1 MALTHPP
8 DQAVYL
14 GLVKEF
20 PLCCLL
26 LLGFSNVPTSAQE
39 GVDSASDSSVAPR
52 FQSSAE
58 MTQREI
64 DRRREAT
71 FRMNENLDLAERLYL
86 AGEWEHAQAKFRLV
100 MNQTDPQTN
109 TSGFYHRARVGV
121 AKSLAAQALAQEK
134 EGKTAEAAGLMK
146 QAADLDPANAQVAKQ
161 AANMQEEASR
171 GADPFEGNPAA
182 TADLVE
188 KTKEIKK
195 LLSLADQLT
204 DTGQYRSARQKLD
217 DVLRIDPYNSAARKK
232 IEVVEQ
238 KRLNVADKRYS
249 ASRVKAMTQVTEAWV
264 PPPPARV
271 DPKQTRGTGNA
282 GPSNS
287 AEILQ
292 ALSTIEVPEIVF
304 NEKPLR
310 DAVEELQR
318 LSEQND
324 PKKKGINFVLRL
336 SPPAEGVDPEAATVS
351 LELRNVKLQT
361 ALKYLCEQIRG
372 GEKLRYDVENS
383 AVLILPVTETGG
395 ELETRSYTLPPSLL
409 ANSVKQGESQKT
421 PKELGKLVLDNIG
434 VNTTMESTSAM
445 CFSDTGKLV
454 VRNTPNELS
463 KVEQRIRDAQGEPP
477 QKQFEVETKFLSF
490 TENDVKNFTFNY
502 NVALKNGGIPIPGVP
517 GAPFTPSQATSV
529 AANSSGLRGT
539 SGINPGGGSV
549 TALQALLDPTYPQD
563 ASNQIGVNAQV
574 FGRGFAAVL
583 QLLQNAIGKDLVA
596 APRVTL
602 ADGKQ
607 SKIVISRRM
616 YYPTTYTPPQV
627 PNNDQGV
634 GAGFILPPNPTGF
647 EYRDIGTTLEVKGES
662 TSIPKAVDLDFTNL
676 LVEDFEG
683 FVDYGVL
690 ISTVTQG
697 GEFDTPPSDAV
708 PTTQNIGAAPF
719 LVPIFTKKSLQSRVR
734 LIDGETV
741 GMGGLISDTVQLVDD
756 KVPMLGDIPML
767 GRLFRSEASQKIKS
781 NLVIFCTLRIINPDG
796 TLVFPED
803 EENPEFAQG
812 GSSEMMPS
820 VP

>member
-1 MALTHPP
+1 
-8 DQAVYL
+8 
-14 GLVKEF
+14 
-20 PLCCLL
+20 L
-26 LLGFSNVPTSAQE
+26 LLGFSNVPASAQE
-39 GVDSASDSSVAPR
+39 GVDSASDSGVAPR

-71 FRMNENLDLAERLYL
+71 FRMNENLDLAERLYS

-100 MNQTDPQTN
+100 MNQTDPQTS

-171 GADPFEGNPAA
+171 GADPFDGNPAA

-238 KRLNVADKRYS
+238 KRLIVADKRYS

-517 GAPFTPSQATSV
+517 GAPFTSAQATSL

-616 YYPTTYTPPQV
+616 YYPTTYTQPQV

-634 GAGFILPPNPTGF
+634 GAGFILPANPTGF
-647 EYRDIGTTLEVKGES
+647 EYRDVGTTLEVKGES

-697 GEFDTPPSDAV
+697 GEFDNPPNDTT
-708 PTTQNIGAAPF
+708 PTTQNLGAAPF

>member
-1 MALTHPP
+1 MTPAHGG
-8 DQAVYL
+8 AVYL
-14 GLVKEF
+14 CVVKYLSLSVGL
-20 PLCCLL
+20 LSLL
-26 LLGFSNVPTSAQE
+26 LRSAVGQE
-39 GVDSASDSSVAPR
+39 AAEEANQAEAAPR
-52 FQSSAE
+52 VQSSAE
-58 MTQREI
+58 LTQREI

-71 FRMNENLDLAERLYL
+71 FRLNENLDLAERLYQ

-100 MNQTDPQTN
+100 MNQTDPQTA
-109 TSGFYHRARVGV
+109 TSGFYHRARTGV
-121 AKSLAAQALAQEK
+121 AKSLAAQAFAQEK
-134 EGKTAEAAGLMK
+134 KGNMAEAAGLMK
-146 QAADLDPANAQVAKQ
+146 QAADLDPSNAAVAKQ
-161 AANMQEEASR
+161 AASYQEEAGRTS
-171 GADPFEGNPAA
+171 DPFDGNPAA
-182 TADLVE
+182 TADLVA
-188 KTKEIKK
+188 KTQEIKK

-204 DTGQYRSARQKLD
+204 ETGQYRSARKKLD
-217 DVLRIDPYNSAARKK
+217 DVLRIDPYNLAARKK
-232 IEVVEQ
+232 IEAVEQ
-238 KRLNVADKRYS
+238 KRLLLADKRYD

-271 DPKQTRGTGNA
+271 DSKQARATGSAGASNA
-282 GPSNS
+282 

-292 ALSTIEVPEIVF
+292 ALSSIEIPELVF
-304 NEKPLR
+304 NEKPVR
-310 DAVEELQR
+310 AAVEELQR

-324 PKKKGINFVLRL
+324 PKKRGINFVLRL
-336 SPPAEGVDPEAATVS
+336 PPPSDTSDPEAATIS

-361 ALKYLCEQIRG
+361 ALKYLCDQIRG
-372 GEKLRYDVENS
+372 GDKLRYDVENS
-383 AVLILPVTETGG
+383 AVFILPVTETGG
-395 ELETRSYTLPPSLL
+395 ELQIRSYNLPPSLL
-409 ANSVKQGESQKT
+409 ANIGKPGMT
-421 PKELGKLVLDNIG
+421 PKELGALVLESIG
-434 VNTTMESTSAM
+434 VNTTVVDSSAT

-454 VRNTPNELS
+454 VRNTPNELN
-463 KVEQRIRDAQGEPP
+463 KIEQRIRDAQGEPP

-490 TENDVKNFTFNY
+490 TENDVKNFTFNLQVSG
-502 NVALKNGGIPIPGVP
+502 NTSIPGP
-517 GAPFTPSQATSV
+517 GSPNAIYNPGSASGGTD
-529 AANSSGLRGT
+529 GLRGT
-539 SGINPGGGSV
+539 GGINPGGGSI
-549 TALQALLDPTYPQD
+549 TALQALLDPTYPQE
-563 ASNQIGVNAQV
+563 ASNQVGVNAQV

-607 SKIVISRRM
+607 SKIVISRQM
-616 YYPTTYTPPQV
+616 FYPTTYTQPNV

-634 GAGFILPPNPTGF
+634 GAGFILPSNPTGF
-647 EYRDIGTTLEVKGES
+647 ESRNIGTTLEVKGES

-690 ISTVTQG
+690 ISAA
-697 GEFDTPPSDAV
+697 PLIPS
-708 PTTQNIGAAPF
+708 PSGNNSTTIGAAPF

-756 KVPMLGDIPML
+756 KVPLLGDIPML

-796 TLVFPED
+796 SLVFPED

>member
-1 MALTHPP
+1 VALTHPP
-8 DQAVYL
+8 DQAVYFKV
-14 GLVKEF
+14 VKVF
-20 PLCCLL
+20 PFCCLL

-39 GVDSASDSSVAPR
+39 GVDSASDASVPPR
-52 FQSSAE
+52 VQSSAE

-71 FRMNENLDLAERLYL
+71 FRLNENLDLAERLYQ

-195 LLSLADQLT
+195 LLSLADQFT
-204 DTGQYRSARQKLD
+204 ETGQYRSARQKLD
-217 DVLRIDPYNSAARKK
+217 DVLRIDPYNLAARKK
-232 IEVVEQ
+232 IEAVEQ
-238 KRLNVADKRYS
+238 KRLLVADKRYS
-249 ASRVKAMTQVTEAWV
+249 ASRVKAMTQVTEAWI

-292 ALSTIEVPEIVF
+292 ALSTIEIPEIVF

-324 PKKKGINFVLRL
+324 SKKKGINFVLRL
-336 SPPAEGVDPEAATVS
+336 SPPAQGVDPETATVS

-409 ANSVKQGESQKT
+409 ANSVKPGEAKT
-421 PKELGKLVLDNIG
+421 PKELGKLVLDSIG
-434 VNTTMESTSAM
+434 VITSMASTSAM

-454 VRNTPNELS
+454 VRNTRNELS

-490 TENDVKNFTFNY
+490 TENDVKNFTFN
-502 NVALKNGGIPIPGVP
+502 LQMNGNTSIPAPGVP
-517 GAPFTPSQATSV
+517 GAIYNPASATGGTD
-529 AANSSGLRGT
+529 GLRGT
-539 SGINPGGGSV
+539 SGINPGGGSI
-549 TALQALLDPTYPQD
+549 TALQSLLDPTYPQD

-616 YYPTTYTPPQV
+616 YYPTTYTQPNV

-634 GAGFILPPNPTGF
+634 GAGFILPSNPTGF

-662 TSIPKAVDLDFTNL
+662 TSIPKAVDLDFSNL
-676 LVEDFEG
+676 MVEDFEG

-690 ISTVTQG
+690 IAAAPLIPTSQSRTNTV
-697 GEFDTPPSDAV
+697 
-708 PTTQNIGAAPF
+708 IGSAPF
-719 LVPIFTKKSLQSRVR
+719 LVPIFSKKSLQSRVR

-741 GMGGLISDTVQLVDD
+741 GMGGLISDVVQLVDD

-812 GSSEMMPS
+812 GSAEMMPS

>member
-1 MALTHPP
+1 
-8 DQAVYL
+8 
-14 GLVKEF
+14 
-20 PLCCLL
+20 
-26 LLGFSNVPTSAQE
+26 
-39 GVDSASDSSVAPR
+39 
-52 FQSSAE
+52 

-64 DRRREAT
+64 DRRREVT
-71 FRMNENLDLAERLYL
+71 FRLNENLDLAERLYQ

-100 MNQTDPQTN
+100 MNQTDPQTS

-134 EGKTAEAAGLMK
+134 AGKTAEAAGLMK

-161 AANMQEEASR
+161 AASMQEEASR

-204 DTGQYRSARQKLD
+204 ETGQYRSARQKLD

-232 IEVVEQ
+232 IELVEQ
-238 KRLNVADKRYS
+238 KRLLVADKRYS

-271 DPKQTRGTGNA
+271 DPKQTRGTGIA

-292 ALSTIEVPEIVF
+292 ALSTIEIPEIVF

-383 AVLILPVTETGG
+383 AVLILPITETGA

-409 ANSVKQGESQKT
+409 ANSVKQGESQKA
-421 PKELGKLVLDNIG
+421 PKELGKLVLDSIG

-490 TENDVKNFTFNY
+490 TENDVKNFTFNLQMSG
-502 NVALKNGGIPIPGVP
+502 NTSIPAPGSP
-517 GAPFTPSQATSV
+517 GAIYNPATASGGTD
-529 AANSSGLRGT
+529 GLRGT
-539 SGINPGGGSV
+539 AGINPGGGSI
-549 TALQALLDPTYPQD
+549 TALQSLLDPTYPQD

-616 YYPTTYTPPQV
+616 YYPTTYTQPNV

-634 GAGFILPPNPTGF
+634 GAGFILPSNPTGF

-683 FVDYGVL
+683 FVDYGVVIAAAPL
-690 ISTVTQG
+690 FPTSSARTNTV
-697 GEFDTPPSDAV
+697 
-708 PTTQNIGAAPF
+708 IGSAPF
-719 LVPIFTKKSLQSRVR
+719 LVPIFSKKSLQSRVR

-741 GMGGLISDTVQLVDD
+741 GMGGLISDVVQLVDD

-812 GSSEMMPS
+812 GSAEMMPS

>member
-1 MALTHPP
+1 
-8 DQAVYL
+8 
-14 GLVKEF
+14 
-20 PLCCLL
+20 LL
-26 LLGFSNVPTSAQE
+26 LLGFSNVPASAQE

-71 FRMNENLDLAERLYL
+71 FRMNENLDLAERLYS

-217 DVLRIDPYNSAARKK
+217 DVLRIDPYNLAARKK

-517 GAPFTPSQATSV
+517 GAPFVPAQATSV

-634 GAGFILPPNPTGF
+634 GAGFILPANPTGF

-662 TSIPKAVDLDFTNL
+662 TSIPKAVDLDFANL

-690 ISTVTQG
+690 IASA
-697 GEFDTPPSDAV
+697 PLV
-708 PTTQNIGAAPF
+708 PTSQSATNTVIGAAPF

>member
-1 MALTHPP
+1 VTLT
-8 DQAVYL
+8 QLAAQEVYL
-14 GLVKEF
+14 QIVKVL

-26 LLGFSNVPTSAQE
+26 LFGFSRVTASAQE
-39 GVDSASDSSVAPR
+39 GLDSASDASVPPR
-52 FQSSAE
+52 VQSSAE

-64 DRRREAT
+64 DRRREVT
-71 FRMNENLDLAERLYL
+71 FRLNENLDLAERLYQ

-100 MNQTDPQTN
+100 MNQTDPQTS

-134 EGKTAEAAGLMK
+134 AGKTAEAAGLMK

-161 AANMQEEASR
+161 AASMQEEASR

-204 DTGQYRSARQKLD
+204 ETGQYRSARQKLD

-232 IEVVEQ
+232 IELVEQ
-238 KRLNVADKRYS
+238 KRLLVADKRYS

-271 DPKQTRGTGNA
+271 DPKQTRGTGIA

-292 ALSTIEVPEIVF
+292 ALSTIEIPEIVF

-383 AVLILPVTETGG
+383 AVLILPITETGA

-409 ANSVKQGESQKT
+409 ANSVKQGESQKA
-421 PKELGKLVLDNIG
+421 PKELGKLVLDSIG

-490 TENDVKNFTFNY
+490 TENDVKNFTFNLQMSG
-502 NVALKNGGIPIPGVP
+502 NTSIPAPGSP
-517 GAPFTPSQATSV
+517 GAIYNPASASGGTD
-529 AANSSGLRGT
+529 GLRGT
-539 SGINPGGGSV
+539 AGINPGGGSI
-549 TALQALLDPTYPQD
+549 TALQSLLDPTYPQD

-616 YYPTTYTPPQV
+616 YYPTTYTQPNV

-634 GAGFILPPNPTGF
+634 GAGFILPSNPTGF

-683 FVDYGVL
+683 FVDYGVVIAAAPL
-690 ISTVTQG
+690 FPTSSARTNTV
-697 GEFDTPPSDAV
+697 
-708 PTTQNIGAAPF
+708 IGSAPF
-719 LVPIFTKKSLQSRVR
+719 LVPIFSKKSLQSRVR

-741 GMGGLISDTVQLVDD
+741 GMGGLISDVVQLVDD

-812 GSSEMMPS
+812 GSAEMMPS

>member
-1 MALTHPP
+1 VALTQPP
-8 DQAVYL
+8 EQAVYL
-14 GLVKEF
+14 GLVKVF

-26 LLGFSNVPTSAQE
+26 LFGFSNFPTSAQE
-39 GVDSASDSSVAPR
+39 GVDSASDTSLAPR

-71 FRMNENLDLAERLYL
+71 FRLNENLDLAERLYL

-100 MNQTDPQTN
+100 MNQTDPQTS

-204 DTGQYRSARQKLD
+204 ETGQYRSARQKLD

-232 IEVVEQ
+232 IEVVEK
-238 KRLNVADKRYS
+238 KRLLVADKRYS
-249 ASRVKAMTQVTEAWV
+249 ASRVKAMTQVTEAWI

-271 DPKQTRGTGNA
+271 DPKQVRGTGKAN
-282 GPSNS
+282 PSNS

-292 ALSTIEVPEIVF
+292 ALSTIEIPEIVF

-336 SPPAEGVDPEAATVS
+336 SPPSQGVDPEAGTVS

-383 AVLILPVTETGG
+383 AVLILPVTEIGG

-409 ANSVKQGESQKT
+409 ANSVKPGEAKT
-421 PKELGKLVLDNIG
+421 PKELGKLVLDSIG
-434 VNTTMESTSAM
+434 VNTSMESTSAM

-517 GAPFTPSQATSV
+517 GAPFAPVQATNV

-539 SGINPGGGSV
+539 SGINPGGGSI

-607 SKIVISRRM
+607 SKIVIARRM
-616 YYPTTYTPPQV
+616 YYPTTYTQPQV

-634 GAGFILPPNPTGF
+634 GAGFILPSNPTGF

-662 TSIPKAVDLDFTNL
+662 TSIPKAVDLDFANL

-690 ISTVTQG
+690 ISAAPLNPTVA
-697 GEFDTPPSDAV
+697 FN
-708 PTTQNIGAAPF
+708 TTVGAAPF
-719 LVPIFTKKSLQSRVR
+719 LVPIFSKKSLQSRVR

-812 GSSEMMPS
+812 GSAEMMPS

>member
-1 MALTHPP
+1 M
-8 DQAVYL
+8 QVVRYL
-14 GLVKEF
+14 FL
-20 PLCCLL
+20 
-26 LLGFSNVPTSAQE
+26 
-39 GVDSASDSSVAPR
+39 SVALLALFPR
-52 FQSSAE
+52 GAVGQEAAEESNQAEAAPRAQSSAE
-58 MTQREI
+58 LTQREI

-71 FRMNENLDLAERLYL
+71 FRLNENLDLAERLYQ

-100 MNQTDPQTN
+100 MNQTDPQTA
-109 TSGFYHRARVGV
+109 TSGFYHRARTGV
-121 AKSLAAQALAQEK
+121 AKSLAAQAFAQEK
-134 EGKTAEAAGLMK
+134 KGNMAEAAGLMK
-146 QAADLDPANAQVAKQ
+146 QAADLDPSNAAVAKQ
-161 AANMQEEASR
+161 AASYQEEAGRTS
-171 GADPFEGNPAA
+171 DPFDGNPAA
-182 TADLVE
+182 TADLVA
-188 KTKEIKK
+188 KTQEIKK

-204 DTGQYRSARQKLD
+204 ETGQYRSARKKLD
-217 DVLRIDPYNSAARKK
+217 DVLRIDPYNLAARKK
-232 IEVVEQ
+232 IEAVEQ
-238 KRLNVADKRYS
+238 KRLLLADKRYD

-271 DPKQTRGTGNA
+271 DSKQTRATGSAGASNA
-282 GPSNS
+282 

-292 ALSTIEVPEIVF
+292 ALSSIEIPELVF
-304 NEKPLR
+304 NEKPVR
-310 DAVEELQR
+310 AAVEELQR

-324 PKKKGINFVLRL
+324 PKKRGINFVLRL
-336 SPPAEGVDPEAATVS
+336 PPPSDTSDPEAATIS

-361 ALKYLCEQIRG
+361 ALKYLCDQIRG
-372 GEKLRYDVENS
+372 GDKLRYDVENS
-383 AVLILPVTETGG
+383 AVFILPVTETGG
-395 ELETRSYTLPPSLL
+395 ELQIRSYNLPPSLL
-409 ANSVKQGESQKT
+409 ANIGKPGMT
-421 PKELGKLVLDNIG
+421 PKELGALVLESIG
-434 VNTTMESTSAM
+434 VNTTVVDSSAT

-454 VRNTPNELS
+454 VRNTPNELN
-463 KVEQRIRDAQGEPP
+463 KIEQRIRDAQGEPP

-490 TENDVKNFTFNY
+490 TENDVKNFTFNLQMSGST
-502 NVALKNGGIPIPGVP
+502 AIPAPGSP
-517 GAPFTPSQATSV
+517 GALYNPASASGGTD
-529 AANSSGLRGT
+529 GLRGT
-539 SGINPGGGSV
+539 GGINPAGGSI
-549 TALQALLDPTYPQD
+549 TALQALLDPTYPQN
-563 ASNQIGVNAQV
+563 ASNQVGVNAQV

-607 SKIVISRRM
+607 SKIVISRQM
-616 YYPTTYTPPQV
+616 FYPTTYTQPNV

-634 GAGFILPPNPTGF
+634 GAGFILPSNPTGF
-647 EYRDIGTTLEVKGES
+647 ESRNIGTTLEVKAES

-676 LVEDFEG
+676 LVDDFEG

-690 ISTVTQG
+690 IQTISIGEGPSTTA
-697 GEFDTPPSDAV
+697 SS
-708 PTTQNIGAAPF
+708 NIVEPVSLSSGASPY

-756 KVPMLGDIPML
+756 KVPLLGDIPML

-796 TLVFPED
+796 SLVFPED

>member
-1 MALTHPP
+1 MN
-8 DQAVYL
+8 YL
-14 GLVKEF
+14 SLSVGL
-20 PLCCLL
+20 LSLL
-26 LLGFSNVPTSAQE
+26 LRSAVGQE
-39 GVDSASDSSVAPR
+39 AAEEANQAEAAPR
-52 FQSSAE
+52 VQSSAE
-58 MTQREI
+58 LTQREI

-71 FRMNENLDLAERLYL
+71 FRLNENLDLAERLYQ

-100 MNQTDPQTN
+100 MNQTDPQTA
-109 TSGFYHRARVGV
+109 TSGFYHRARTGV

-134 EGKTAEAAGLMK
+134 KGNMAEAAGLMK
-146 QAADLDPANAQVAKQ
+146 QAADLDPSNAAVAKQ
-161 AANMQEEASR
+161 AASYQEEAGRTS
-171 GADPFEGNPAA
+171 DPFDGNPAA
-182 TADLVE
+182 TADLVA
-188 KTKEIKK
+188 KTQEIKK

-204 DTGQYRSARQKLD
+204 ETGQYRSARKKLD
-217 DVLRIDPYNSAARKK
+217 DVLRIDPYNLAARKK
-232 IEVVEQ
+232 IEAVEQ
-238 KRLNVADKRYS
+238 KRLLLADKRYD

-271 DPKQTRGTGNA
+271 GSKQTRATGSAGASNA
-282 GPSNS
+282 

-292 ALSTIEVPEIVF
+292 ALSSIEIPELVF
-304 NEKPLR
+304 NEKPVR
-310 DAVEELQR
+310 AAVDELQR

-324 PKKKGINFVLRL
+324 PKKRGINFVLRL
-336 SPPAEGVDPEAATVS
+336 PPPSDTSDPEAATIS

-361 ALKYLCEQIRG
+361 ALKYLCDQIRG
-372 GEKLRYDVENS
+372 GDKLRYDVENS
-383 AVLILPVTETGG
+383 AVFILPVTETGG
-395 ELETRSYTLPPSLL
+395 ELQIRSYNLPPSLL
-409 ANSVKQGESQKT
+409 ANIGKPGMT
-421 PKELGKLVLDNIG
+421 PKELGALVLESIG
-434 VNTTMESTSAM
+434 VNTTVVDSSAT

-454 VRNTPNELS
+454 VRNTPNELN
-463 KVEQRIRDAQGEPP
+463 KIEQRIRDAQGEPP

-490 TENDVKNFTFNY
+490 TENDVKNFTFNLQVSG
-502 NVALKNGGIPIPGVP
+502 NTSIPGP
-517 GAPFTPSQATSV
+517 GTPNAIYNPGSASGGTD
-529 AANSSGLRGT
+529 GLRGT
-539 SGINPGGGSV
+539 GGINPGGGSI
-549 TALQALLDPTYPQD
+549 TALQALLDPTYPQN
-563 ASNQIGVNAQV
+563 ASNQVGVNAQV

-607 SKIVISRRM
+607 SKIVISRQM
-616 YYPTTYTPPQV
+616 FYPTTYTQPNV

-634 GAGFILPPNPTGF
+634 GAGFILPSNPTGF
-647 EYRDIGTTLEVKGES
+647 ESRNIGTTLEVKAES

-676 LVEDFEG
+676 LIDDFEG

-690 ISTVTQG
+690 IQTISIGEGPSTTA
-697 GEFDTPPSDAV
+697 SS
-708 PTTQNIGAAPF
+708 NIVLPVSLASGASPY

-756 KVPMLGDIPML
+756 KVPLLGDIPML

-796 TLVFPED
+796 SLVFPED

>member
-1 MALTHPP
+1 VALTHPP

-14 GLVKEF
+14 VTVKVF

-26 LLGFSNVPTSAQE
+26 LLVFSDLPTSAQE
-39 GVDSASDSSVAPR
+39 GVDSATDSSVAPR

-71 FRMNENLDLAERLYL
+71 FRLNENLDLAERLYL

-100 MNQTDPQTN
+100 MNQTDPQTS

-204 DTGQYRSARQKLD
+204 ETGQYRSARQKLD
-217 DVLRIDPYNSAARKK
+217 DVLRIDPYNLAARKK

-238 KRLNVADKRYS
+238 KRLLVADKRYS

-264 PPPPARV
+264 PPPPAQA
-271 DPKQTRGTGNA
+271 DPKQTRGTGNS

-287 AEILQ
+287 GEILQ
-292 ALSTIEVPEIVF
+292 ALSSIEIPEIVF

-324 PKKKGINFVLRL
+324 TKKKGINFVLRL

-383 AVLILPVTETGG
+383 AVLILPVTEIGG

-517 GAPFTPSQATSV
+517 GAPFTPTQATSV

-607 SKIVISRRM
+607 SKIVIARRM
-616 YYPTTYTPPQV
+616 YYPTTYTQPQV

-634 GAGFILPPNPTGF
+634 GAGFILPSNPTGF
-647 EYRDIGTTLEVKGES
+647 EYRDVGTTLEVKGES
-662 TSIPKAVDLDFTNL
+662 TSIPKAVDLDFANL

-690 ISTVTQG
+690 ISAAPLDPTVG
-697 GEFDTPPSDAV
+697 FN
-708 PTTQNIGAAPF
+708 TTVGAAPF
-719 LVPIFTKKSLQSRVR
+719 LVPIFSKKSLQSRVR

-812 GSSEMMPS
+812 GSAEMMPS

>member
-1 MALTHPP
+1 MK
-8 DQAVYL
+8 YL
-14 GLVKEF
+14 FLSVGL
-20 PLCCLL
+20 LSLL
-26 LLGFSNVPTSAQE
+26 LRSAVGQE
-39 GVDSASDSSVAPR
+39 AAEEANQAEAAPR
-52 FQSSAE
+52 VQSSAE
-58 MTQREI
+58 LTQREI

-71 FRMNENLDLAERLYL
+71 FRLNENLDLAERLYQ

-100 MNQTDPQTN
+100 MNQTDPQTA
-109 TSGFYHRARVGV
+109 TSGFYHRARTGV
-121 AKSLAAQALAQEK
+121 AKSLAAQAFAQEK
-134 EGKTAEAAGLMK
+134 KGNMAEAAGLMK
-146 QAADLDPANAQVAKQ
+146 QAADLDPSNAAVAKQ
-161 AANMQEEASR
+161 AASYQEEAGRTS
-171 GADPFEGNPAA
+171 DPFDENPAA
-182 TADLVE
+182 TADLVA
-188 KTKEIKK
+188 KTQEIKK

-204 DTGQYRSARQKLD
+204 ETGQYRSARKKLD
-217 DVLRIDPYNSAARKK
+217 DVLRIDPYNLAARKK
-232 IEVVEQ
+232 IEAVEQ
-238 KRLNVADKRYS
+238 KRLLLADKRYD

-271 DPKQTRGTGNA
+271 DSKQARATGSAGASNA
-282 GPSNS
+282 

-292 ALSTIEVPEIVF
+292 ALSSIEIPELVF
-304 NEKPLR
+304 NEKPVR
-310 DAVEELQR
+310 AAVEELQR

-324 PKKKGINFVLRL
+324 PKKRGINFVLRL
-336 SPPAEGVDPEAATVS
+336 PPTTEGSDPEAATIS

-361 ALKYLCEQIRG
+361 ALKYLCDQIRG
-372 GEKLRYDVENS
+372 GDKLRYDVENS
-383 AVLILPVTETGG
+383 AVFILPVTETGG
-395 ELETRSYTLPPSLL
+395 ELQIRSYNLPPSLL
-409 ANSVKQGESQKT
+409 ANIGKSGMT
-421 PKELGKLVLDNIG
+421 PKELGALVLESIG
-434 VNTTMESTSAM
+434 VNTTVVDSSAT

-454 VRNTPNELS
+454 VRNTPNELN
-463 KVEQRIRDAQGEPP
+463 KIEQRIRDAQGEPP

-502 NVALKNGGIPIPGVP
+502 NVALKNGGIPPPGIPGTYTP
-517 GAPFTPSQATSV
+517 GSGSGGTD
-529 AANSSGLRGT
+529 GLRGT
-539 SGINPGGGSV
+539 GGINPGGGSI
-549 TALQALLDPTYPQD
+549 TALQALLDPTYPQN
-563 ASNQIGVNAQV
+563 ASNQVGVNAQV

-607 SKIVISRRM
+607 SKIVISRQM
-616 YYPTTYTPPQV
+616 FYPTTYTQPNV

-634 GAGFILPPNPTGF
+634 GAGFILPSNPTGF
-647 EYRDIGTTLEVKGES
+647 ESRNIGTTLEVKGES

-683 FVDYGVL
+683 FVDYGAL
-690 ISTVTQG
+690 IATVTQG
-697 GEFDTPPSDAV
+697 GLYATPPTTAPSA
-708 PTTQNIGAAPF
+708 TQNLGSAPY

-796 TLVFPED
+796 SLVFPED

>member
-1 MALTHPP
+1 
-8 DQAVYL
+8 
-14 GLVKEF
+14 
-20 PLCCLL
+20 
-26 LLGFSNVPTSAQE
+26 
-39 GVDSASDSSVAPR
+39 
-52 FQSSAE
+52 
-58 MTQREI
+58 
-64 DRRREAT
+64 
-71 FRMNENLDLAERLYL
+71 
-86 AGEWEHAQAKFRLV
+86 
-100 MNQTDPQTN
+100 MNQTDPQTS
-109 TSGFYHRARVGV
+109 TSGFYHRARVGF

-134 EGKTAEAAGLMK
+134 AGKTAEAAGLMK

-171 GADPFEGNPAA
+171 GADPFEGNTAA

-204 DTGQYRSARQKLD
+204 ETGQYRSARQKLD
-217 DVLRIDPYNSAARKK
+217 DVLRIDPYNMAARKK
-232 IEVVEQ
+232 IEIVEQ
-238 KRLNVADKRYS
+238 KRLTVADKRYS

-271 DPKQTRGTGNA
+271 DPKQTRGTGIA

-304 NEKPLR
+304 NEKPIR

-336 SPPAEGVDPEAATVS
+336 SPPADGVDPEGATVS

-409 ANSVKQGESQKT
+409 ANSVKPGDAQKL

-434 VNTTMESTSAM
+434 VNTSMESTSAM

-502 NVALKNGGIPIPGVP
+502 NVAFKNAGIPIPGVP
-517 GAPFTPSQATSV
+517 GAPFTPVQATSV

-539 SGINPGGGSV
+539 SGINPGGGSI
-549 TALQALLDPTYPQD
+549 TALQTLLDPTYPQD

-616 YYPTTYTPPQV
+616 YYPTTYTQPQV

-634 GAGFILPPNPTGF
+634 GAGFILPSNPTGF

-662 TSIPKAVDLDFTNL
+662 TSIPKAVDLDFASL

-683 FVDYGVL
+683 FVDYGVSISAAPIDPTIGYNTL
-690 ISTVTQG
+690 IGT
-697 GEFDTPPSDAV
+697 
-708 PTTQNIGAAPF
+708 APF
-719 LVPIFTKKSLQSRVR
+719 LVPIFSKKSLQSRVR
-734 LIDGETV
+734 VIDGETV
-741 GMGGLISDTVQLVDD
+741 GLGGLISDTVQLVDD

>member
-1 MALTHPP
+1 VALTHPP

-14 GLVKEF
+14 DLVKAF

-26 LLGFSNVPTSAQE
+26 LLGFSNVPASAQE

-71 FRMNENLDLAERLYL
+71 FRMNENLDLAERLYS

-517 GAPFTPSQATSV
+517 GAPFTPAQATSV

-616 YYPTTYTPPQV
+616 YYPTTYTQPQV

-634 GAGFILPPNPTGF
+634 GAGFILPANPTGF

-690 ISTVTQG
+690 ISTVTEG
-697 GEFDTPPSDAV
+697 GQYTDPLSDAV
-708 PTTQNIGAAPF
+708 STTQNVGAAPF

>member
-1 MALTHPP
+1 
-8 DQAVYL
+8 
-14 GLVKEF
+14 
-20 PLCCLL
+20 
-26 LLGFSNVPTSAQE
+26 
-39 GVDSASDSSVAPR
+39 
-52 FQSSAE
+52 
-58 MTQREI
+58 
-64 DRRREAT
+64 
-71 FRMNENLDLAERLYL
+71 
-86 AGEWEHAQAKFRLV
+86 
-100 MNQTDPQTN
+100 
-109 TSGFYHRARVGV
+109 
-121 AKSLAAQALAQEK
+121 
-134 EGKTAEAAGLMK
+134 
-146 QAADLDPANAQVAKQ
+146 
-161 AANMQEEASR
+161 
-171 GADPFEGNPAA
+171 
-182 TADLVE
+182 
-188 KTKEIKK
+188 
-195 LLSLADQLT
+195 
-204 DTGQYRSARQKLD
+204 
-217 DVLRIDPYNSAARKK
+217 
-232 IEVVEQ
+232 
-238 KRLNVADKRYS
+238 VADKRYS
-249 ASRVKAMTQVTEAWV
+249 ASRVKAMTQVTEAWI
-264 PPPPARV
+264 PPPPARA

-292 ALSTIEVPEIVF
+292 ALSSIEIPEIVF

-336 SPPAEGVDPEAATVS
+336 SPPSQGVDPEAGTVS

-383 AVLILPVTETGG
+383 AVLILPVTEIGG

-409 ANSVKQGESQKT
+409 ANSVKPGEAKT
-421 PKELGKLVLDNIG
+421 PKELGKLVLDSIG
-434 VNTTMESTSAM
+434 VNTSMESTSAM

-490 TENDVKNFTFNY
+490 TENDIKNFTFNY

-517 GAPFTPSQATSV
+517 GAPFAPVQATNV

-607 SKIVISRRM
+607 SKIVIARRM
-616 YYPTTYTPPQV
+616 YYPTTYTQPQV

-634 GAGFILPPNPTGF
+634 GAGFILPSNPTGF

-662 TSIPKAVDLDFTNL
+662 TSIPKAVDLDFANL

-690 ISTVTQG
+690 ISSAPLNPTVA
-697 GEFDTPPSDAV
+697 FN
-708 PTTQNIGAAPF
+708 TTVGAAPF
-719 LVPIFTKKSLQSRVR
+719 LVPIFSKKSLQSRVR

-812 GSSEMMPS
+812 GSAEMMQS

>member
-1 MALTHPP
+1 
-8 DQAVYL
+8 
-14 GLVKEF
+14 
-20 PLCCLL
+20 
-26 LLGFSNVPTSAQE
+26 
-39 GVDSASDSSVAPR
+39 
-52 FQSSAE
+52 
-58 MTQREI
+58 
-64 DRRREAT
+64 
-71 FRMNENLDLAERLYL
+71 
-86 AGEWEHAQAKFRLV
+86 
-100 MNQTDPQTN
+100 
-109 TSGFYHRARVGV
+109 
-121 AKSLAAQALAQEK
+121 
-134 EGKTAEAAGLMK
+134 
-146 QAADLDPANAQVAKQ
+146 
-161 AANMQEEASR
+161 MQEEASR

-238 KRLNVADKRYS
+238 KRLSVADKRYS

-477 QKQFEVETKFLSF
+477 QKQFEVETKVLSF
-490 TENDVKNFTFNY
+490 TENDVKNFTFN
-502 NVALKNGGIPIPGVP
+502 LQMNGNASIPAPGSP
-517 GAPFTPSQATSV
+517 GAIYNPASATGGTD
-529 AANSSGLRGT
+529 GLRGT
-539 SGINPGGGSV
+539 AGINPGGGSI
-549 TALQALLDPTYPQD
+549 TALQSLLDPTYPQD

-616 YYPTTYTPPQV
+616 FYPTSYTQPNV

-634 GAGFILPPNPTGF
+634 GAGFILPSNPTGF

-683 FVDYGVL
+683 FVDYGVQIAAAPL
-690 ISTVTQG
+690 
-697 GEFDTPPSDAV
+697 V
-708 PTTQNIGAAPF
+708 PTSSARTNTVIGSAPF
-719 LVPIFTKKSLQSRVR
+719 LVPIFSKKSLQSRVR

-741 GMGGLISDTVQLVDD
+741 GMGGLISDVVQLVDD

-812 GSSEMMPS
+812 GSAEMMPS

>member
-1 MALTHPP
+1 
-8 DQAVYL
+8 
-14 GLVKEF
+14 
-20 PLCCLL
+20 L
-26 LLGFSNVPTSAQE
+26 LLGFSNVPASAQE

-71 FRMNENLDLAERLYL
+71 FRMNENLDLAERLYS

-517 GAPFTPSQATSV
+517 GAPFTPAQATSV

-616 YYPTTYTPPQV
+616 YYPTTYTQPQV

-634 GAGFILPPNPTGF
+634 GAGFILPANPTGF

-662 TSIPKAVDLDFTNL
+662 TSIPKAVDLDFANL

-708 PTTQNIGAAPF
+708 STTQNIGAAPF

>member
-1 MALTHPP
+1 
-8 DQAVYL
+8 
-14 GLVKEF
+14 
-20 PLCCLL
+20 LL
-26 LLGFSNVPTSAQE
+26 LFGFSNFPTSAQE
-39 GVDSASDSSVAPR
+39 GVDSASDTSVAPR

-71 FRMNENLDLAERLYL
+71 FRLNENLDLAERLYL

-100 MNQTDPQTN
+100 MNQTDPQTS

-161 AANMQEEASR
+161 AANMQEEASK

-204 DTGQYRSARQKLD
+204 ETGQYRSARQKLD

-232 IEVVEQ
+232 IEVVEK
-238 KRLNVADKRYS
+238 KRLLVADKRYS
-249 ASRVKAMTQVTEAWV
+249 ASRVKAMTQVTEAWI

-271 DPKQTRGTGNA
+271 DPKQVRGTGKAN
-282 GPSNS
+282 PSNS

-292 ALSTIEVPEIVF
+292 ALSTIEIPEIVF

-336 SPPAEGVDPEAATVS
+336 SPPSQGVDPEAGTVS

-383 AVLILPVTETGG
+383 AVLILPVTEIGG

-409 ANSVKQGESQKT
+409 ANSVKPGEAKT
-421 PKELGKLVLDNIG
+421 PKELGKLVLDSIG
-434 VNTTMESTSAM
+434 VNTSMESTSAM

-490 TENDVKNFTFNY
+490 TENDVKNFTFN
-502 NVALKNGGIPIPGVP
+502 LQMNGNTSIPAPGSP
-517 GAPFTPSQATSV
+517 GALYNPASATGGTD
-529 AANSSGLRGT
+529 GLRGT
-539 SGINPGGGSV
+539 AGFNPGGGSV
-549 TALQALLDPTYPQD
+549 TALQALLDPTYPQN
-563 ASNQIGVNAQV
+563 ASNQVGVNAQV

-616 YYPTTYTPPQV
+616 YYPTTYTQPQV

-634 GAGFILPPNPTGF
+634 GAGFILPANPTGF

-683 FVDYGVL
+683 FVDYGVK

-697 GEFDTPPSDAV
+697 GQYDTPPNDSTS
-708 PTTQNIGAAPF
+708 TTQDLGAAPF

-741 GMGGLISDTVQLVDD
+741 GMGGLISDVVQLVDD

-767 GRLFRSEASQKIKS
+767 GRLFRGEASQKIKS

>member
-1 MALTHPP
+1 VALTQLAA
-8 DQAVYL
+8 QAVYL
-14 GLVKEF
+14 EVVKVL
-20 PLCCLL
+20 PLCFLL
-26 LLGFSNVPTSAQE
+26 LFGFSTVPTSAQE
-39 GVDSASDSSVAPR
+39 GVDSASDASVPPR
-52 FQSSAE
+52 VQSSAE

-64 DRRREAT
+64 DRRREVT
-71 FRMNENLDLAERLYL
+71 FRLNENLDLAERLYQ

-204 DTGQYRSARQKLD
+204 ETGQYRSARQKLD

-232 IEVVEQ
+232 IEVVEK
-238 KRLNVADKRYS
+238 KRLLVADKRYS
-249 ASRVKAMTQVTEAWV
+249 ASRVKAMTQVTEAWI

-271 DPKQTRGTGNA
+271 DPKQTRGTGKA
-282 GPSNS
+282 VPSNS

-292 ALSTIEVPEIVF
+292 ALSTIEIPEIVF

-336 SPPAEGVDPEAATVS
+336 SPPAQGVDPEAATVS

-383 AVLILPVTETGG
+383 AVLILPVTEIGG

-409 ANSVKQGESQKT
+409 ANSVKPGEAKT
-421 PKELGKLVLDNIG
+421 PKELGKLVLDSIG
-434 VNTTMESTSAM
+434 VNTSMESTSAM

-490 TENDVKNFTFNY
+490 TENDVKNFTFNLQMSG
-502 NVALKNGGIPIPGVP
+502 NTSIPAPGSP
-517 GAPFTPSQATSV
+517 GALYNPASATGGTD
-529 AANSSGLRGT
+529 GLRGT
-539 SGINPGGGSV
+539 AGFNPGGGSI
-549 TALQALLDPTYPQD
+549 TALQALLDPTYPQN

-616 YYPTTYTPPQV
+616 YYPTTYTQPQV

-634 GAGFILPPNPTGF
+634 GAGFILPANPTGF

-690 ISTVTQG
+690 ISTVTEG
-697 GEFDTPPSDAV
+697 GQYSNPTTTDTS
-708 PTTQNIGAAPF
+708 TTQNLGAAPF

-741 GMGGLISDTVQLVDD
+741 GMGGLISDVVQLVDD

-767 GRLFRSEASQKIKS
+767 GRLFRGEASQKIKS

>member
-1 MALTHPP
+1 
-8 DQAVYL
+8 V
-14 GLVKEF
+14 
-20 PLCCLL
+20 
-26 LLGFSNVPTSAQE
+26 
-39 GVDSASDSSVAPR
+39 
-52 FQSSAE
+52 
-58 MTQREI
+58 
-64 DRRREAT
+64 T
-71 FRMNENLDLAERLYL
+71 FRLNENLDLAERLYQ

-100 MNQTDPQTN
+100 MNQTDPQTS

-134 EGKTAEAAGLMK
+134 AGKTAEAAGLMK

-161 AANMQEEASR
+161 AASMQEEASR

-204 DTGQYRSARQKLD
+204 ETGQYRSARQKLD

-232 IEVVEQ
+232 IELVEQ
-238 KRLNVADKRYS
+238 KRLLVADKRYS

-271 DPKQTRGTGNA
+271 DPKQTRGTGIA

-292 ALSTIEVPEIVF
+292 ALSTIEIPEIVF

-383 AVLILPVTETGG
+383 AVLILPITETGA

-409 ANSVKQGESQKT
+409 ANSVKQGESQKA
-421 PKELGKLVLDNIG
+421 PKELGKLVLDSIG

-490 TENDVKNFTFNY
+490 TENDVKNFTFN
-502 NVALKNGGIPIPGVP
+502 LQMNGNASIPAPGSP
-517 GAPFTPSQATSV
+517 GAIYNPASATGGTD
-529 AANSSGLRGT
+529 GLRGT
-539 SGINPGGGSV
+539 AGINPGGGSI
-549 TALQALLDPTYPQD
+549 TALQSLLDPTYPQD

-616 YYPTTYTPPQV
+616 FYPTSYTQPNV

-634 GAGFILPPNPTGF
+634 GAGFILPSNPTGF

-683 FVDYGVL
+683 FVDYGVQIAAAPL
-690 ISTVTQG
+690 
-697 GEFDTPPSDAV
+697 V
-708 PTTQNIGAAPF
+708 PTSSARTNTVIGSAPF
-719 LVPIFTKKSLQSRVR
+719 LVPIFSKKSLQSRVR

-741 GMGGLISDTVQLVDD
+741 GMGGLISDVVQLVDD

-812 GSSEMMPS
+812 GSAEMMPS

>member
-1 MALTHPP
+1 MALTKPP

-14 GLVKEF
+14 VVVKVF
-20 PLCCLL
+20 LLCCLL
-26 LLGFSNVPTSAQE
+26 LFGFSNFPTSAQE
-39 GVDSASDSSVAPR
+39 GVDSASDSSVPPR
-52 FQSSAE
+52 LQSSAE

-64 DRRREAT
+64 DRRREVT
-71 FRMNENLDLAERLYL
+71 FRLNENLDLAERLYQ

-100 MNQTDPQTN
+100 MNQTDPQTS

-146 QAADLDPANAQVAKQ
+146 QAADLDPTNAQVAKQ

-238 KRLNVADKRYS
+238 KRLIVADKRYS

-292 ALSTIEVPEIVF
+292 ALSSIEIPEIVF

-324 PKKKGINFVLRL
+324 PKKRGINIVLRL
-336 SPPAEGVDPEAATVS
+336 PPSADGIDPEAATVS

-395 ELETRSYTLPPSLL
+395 ELETRSYNLPPSLL
-409 ANSVKQGESQKT
+409 ANLSPKGSLTDTNAKSMT
-421 PKELGKLVLDNIG
+421 PQQLGAAVLSNIG
-434 VNTTMESTSAM
+434 VNTDIEKTSAV
-445 CFSDTGKLV
+445 CFADTGKLV
-454 VRNTPNELS
+454 ARNTVNELS
-463 KVEQRIRDAQGEPP
+463 RIEQRIRDAQGEPP

-490 TENDVKNFTFNY
+490 TENDIKNFTFNY

-517 GAPFTPSQATSV
+517 GAPFAPVQATNV

-607 SKIVISRRM
+607 SKIVIARRM
-616 YYPTTYTPPQV
+616 YYPTTYTQPQV

-634 GAGFILPPNPTGF
+634 GAGFILPSNPTGF

-662 TSIPKAVDLDFTNL
+662 TSIPKAVDLDFANL

-690 ISTVTQG
+690 ISSAPLNPTVA
-697 GEFDTPPSDAV
+697 FN
-708 PTTQNIGAAPF
+708 TTVGAAPF
-719 LVPIFTKKSLQSRVR
+719 LVPIFSKKSLQSRVR

-812 GSSEMMPS
+812 GSAEMMQS